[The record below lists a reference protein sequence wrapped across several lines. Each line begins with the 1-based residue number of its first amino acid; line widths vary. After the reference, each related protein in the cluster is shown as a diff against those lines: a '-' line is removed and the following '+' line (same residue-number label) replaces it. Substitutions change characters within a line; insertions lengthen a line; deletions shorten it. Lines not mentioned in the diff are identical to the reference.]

1 VARAV
6 HEAGLA
12 PGVLGAGVAMGRSG
26 WGLLVVV
33 AALGTACGS
42 GGEGTTSGEEPRP
55 ITCPAGQVDE
65 GGRCVTACSAGPRC
79 GDACCAAGQACVSGA
94 CGPATAV
101 VTCGAGQPPCG
112 EGSTCK
118 AGACIDADPACAWR
132 PPDGEFKPRVAWQW
146 TGEATREVPELRH
159 VLATPIVVPLE
170 RQVSDAFAPPAVLF
184 ASVTGREGAGQAATA
199 VVRAV
204 SGRDGSELWT
214 SDPTH
219 PVNGLAAIAAGD
231 LDGDGFTDVVAARL
245 PQRLPDP
252 ATGLPRTVPSTEG
265 LVAFDHLGRFR
276 WELALPTA
284 VTTRGRVYWG
294 APSIANLYGGG
305 EAQVVIGATVVDA
318 RGRIVCEGAAGQGDN
333 FLGPISVVADV
344 DLDGV
349 PEIVTGNTIY
359 RNDCTPLPGWPNGQ
373 ADGLVAVADFAGD
386 QHPEVVVVSGGR
398 VRLQDWQGRV
408 IWGPV
413 ELPREPG
420 AAVLGGGA
428 PTVADFDGD
437 GAPEIGVAGNRR
449 YAVFKPFAASP
460 VLWTRPTQDDSAVTG
475 SSVFD
480 FQHDG
485 RAEVVYGDECYT
497 RVLDGRTGGT
507 LFEAPNASCT
517 VHENPVVADVDR
529 DGRAEIVVGAN
540 SVCTKQCPWGA
551 HVGSGQH
558 GVTVMKD
565 LRDRWVSTRPVWN
578 QHAYHVTN
586 VGEDG
591 TIPVK
596 ERAHWLDAATNTFR
610 MNPIGDENFAAP
622 DLAADAAV
630 DATIGT
636 ARCPAELSISVRVWN
651 RGAVL
656 VAGGVPVA
664 LYAGPP
670 GGAPVAVGR
679 TAAAIVPRASET
691 VTLVVSP
698 APPDARDFTV
708 VLNDD
713 GTGEGVVGECERANN
728 VVAVPGARCPP
739 ASN

>member
-1 VARAV
+1 MR
-6 HEAGLA
+6 
-12 PGVLGAGVAMGRSG
+12 RTG
-26 WGLLVVV
+26 WGLLLVG
-33 AALGTACGS
+33 AALAAGCGS
-42 GGEGTTSGEEPRP
+42 SGKGGSIEEPRP
-55 ITCPAGQVDE
+55 ITCPSGQVDD
-65 GGRCVTACSAGPRC
+65 GSGRCVEACSAGPRC
-79 GDACCAAGQACVSGA
+79 GGACCAAGQSCVA
-94 CGPATAV
+94 DRCAPPAAV
-101 VTCGAGQPPCG
+101 VSCGAGQPACT
-112 EGSTCK
+112 EGTTCK
-118 AGACIDADPACAWR
+118 AGSCIHADPTCAWR
-132 PPDGEFKPRVAWQW
+132 PPAGEFRPRVAWQW
-146 TGEATREVPELRH
+146 TGDATVEVPELRH
-159 VLATPIVVPLE
+159 VLASPVVVPLE
-170 RQVSDAFAPPAVLF
+170 RQVSDAFAPPAVIF
-184 ASVTGREGAGQAATA
+184 ASVTGSEGAGQAATA
-199 VVRAV
+199 VLRAV
-204 SGRDGSELWT
+204 SGRDGTELWT

-231 LDGDGFTDVVAARL
+231 LDGDGFTEVVAARM
-245 PQRLPDP
+245 PQRTTDP
-252 ATGLPRTVPSTEG
+252 ATGNPRAVPSTEG
-265 LVAFDHLGRFR
+265 LVAFDHAGRLL
-276 WELALPTA
+276 WDLQLPTA

-305 EAQVVIGATVVDA
+305 EAQVVLGATVVDA
-318 RGRIVCEGAAGQGDN
+318 RGRIVCEGTAGQGDN
-333 FLGPISVVADV
+333 FLGPISVVTDV

-386 QHPEVVVVSGGR
+386 THPEIVVVSGGR

-413 ELPREPG
+413 ELPREAG
-420 AAVLGGGA
+420 APVLGGGA

-437 GAPEIGVAGNRR
+437 GRPEIGIAGNRR
-449 YAVFKPFAASP
+449 YTVFKPFAASP

-480 FQHDG
+480 FQNDG

-497 RVLDGRTGGT
+497 RVFDGQTGAT
-507 LFEAPNASCT
+507 VFEAPNASCT

-551 HVGSGQH
+551 HAGSGQH
-558 GVTVMKD
+558 GVTVLKD

-596 ERAHWLDAATNTFR
+596 ERAHWLDAVTNTFR
-610 MNPIGDENFAAP
+610 MNPMGDENYAAP
-622 DLAADAAV
+622 DLAADATA

-636 ARCPAELSISVRVWN
+636 GGCPAALSLSVRVWN

-656 VAGGVPVA
+656 VAPGVPVA
-664 LYAGPP
+664 LYQGAP
-670 GGAPVAVGR
+670 GGAPLAVGR
-679 TAAAIVPRASET
+679 TNGAIIPGGSET
-691 VTLVVSP
+691 VTVVVSP

-713 GTGEGVVGECERANN
+713 GSGEGLVGECDRANN
-728 VVAVPGARCPP
+728 VVEVRGARCPP